1 MVDFELAVLNAIT
14 TSFPDSSKKGCFF
27 RFSQAIF
34 KKIQSLG
41 LQVRD
46 KDDEDFA
53 HKVRMLAALAF
64 VPEADV
70 IDAFEAVSEDFPL
83 DAQAVIDYFED
94 TYIGRLRPGGHRRA
108 PLFDM
113 ELWNMYNQTIDD
125 LPRTNNAVE
134 GCHRS
139 FQANVGA
146 YHPNFWRFINI
157 LKREQNL
164 TQVNI
169 AQARA
174 GHPAEPQR
182 RRYQDSNQRIKNIVQ
197 DYPNRNIMQYL
208 RGLAHNISM

>member
-1 MVDFELAVLNAIT
+1 MYIT
-14 TSFPDSSKKGCFF
+14 INDIKGEKTIDLSYPIHFWYQDNYPPDNYPPDNYP
-27 RFSQAIF
+27 RTNT
-34 KKIQSLG
+34 
-41 LQVRD
+41 
-46 KDDEDFA
+46 
-53 HKVRMLAALAF
+53 
-64 VPEADV
+64 P
-70 IDAFEAVSEDFPL
+70 
-83 DAQAVIDYFED
+83 
-94 TYIGRLRPGGHRRA
+94 
-108 PLFDM
+108 
-113 ELWNMYNQTIDD
+113 QTITPLGQIPPRHLPPLRNFCLCFGNFCLCFGNSVIWGGNCLGGYD

-134 GCHRS
+134 GWHRS

-146 YHPNFWRFINI
+146 YHPNFWRFIDI

-197 DYPNRNIMQYL
+197 DYPNCNIMQYL